1 MKPSRHVTA
10 DDDADN
16 AAATGLPEPALPATA
31 ERGPDTGLR
40 HRHDGW
46 TAQRQRLFVAT
57 LANTG
62 SVAEAA
68 RTAGITTRS
77 AYRLRNDPRGAAF
90 ARAWEA
96 ALMTAAS
103 RLTAVAF
110 DWAIT
115 GSPRRLWR
123 DGELVATQT
132 VPSDQMLM
140 FLLRHLQPRLFA
152 PDADSHVRGGIV
164 ERMQAGYGEAIAALA
179 DAPVDCDLLDPADI
193 VLDASGPGGSPHP
206 L

>member
-1 MKPSRHVTA
+1 MKPSRHVTSPAA
-10 DDDADN
+10 DDTDHAT
-16 AAATGLPEPALPATA
+16 ATGLPEPAPRPRAN
-31 ERGPDTGLR
+31 
-40 HRHDGW
+40 GW
-46 TAQRQRLFVAT
+46 TADRQRLFIAT
-57 LANTG
+57 LADTG

-68 RTAGITTRS
+68 RTAGITARS
-77 AYRLRNDPRGAAF
+77 AYRLRSDPRGAAF

-96 ALMTAAS
+96 ALMTAAG

-110 DWAIT
+110 DRAFI

-140 FLLRHLQPRLFA
+140 FLLRHLQPRLFGA
-152 PDADSHVRGGIV
+152 EADIRDG
-164 ERMQAGYGEAIAALA
+164 ERMRAGYGAAVAALV
-179 DAPVDCDLLDPADI
+179 DTPVDCDLLGPADI
-193 VLDASGPGGSPHP
+193 LPDGIDGHGLHDP

>member
-1 MKPSRHVTA
+1 
-10 DDDADN
+10 
-16 AAATGLPEPALPATA
+16 
-31 ERGPDTGLR
+31 
-40 HRHDGW
+40 
-46 TAQRQRLFVAT
+46 LFVAT

-110 DWAIT
+110 DRAIT

-164 ERMQAGYGEAIAALA
+164 ERMQAGYGEAIEALA

-193 VLDASGPGGSPHP
+193 VLDASGRGGSPHP

>member
-1 MKPSRHVTA
+1 MPSSRSAT
-10 DDDADN
+10 DDP
-16 AAATGLPEPALPATA
+16 AATTLPDPTPPAPAPRPRA
-31 ERGPDTGLR
+31 N
-40 HRHDGW
+40 GW
-46 TAQRQRLFVAT
+46 TADRQRQFIAT

-68 RTAGITTRS
+68 RAAGINARS
-77 AYRLRNDPRGAAF
+77 AYRLRADPRGAAF

-96 ALMTAAS
+96 ALMTAAA

-110 DWAIT
+110 DRAIV

-123 DGELVATQT
+123 DGELIATQT

-140 FLLRHLQPRLFA
+140 FLLRHLQPRLFGA
-152 PDADSHVRGGIV
+152 EADARDG
-164 ERMQAGYGEAIAALA
+164 ERLRAGYGAAVAALT
-179 DAPVDCDLLDPADI
+179 DAPVDCDLLRPADI
-193 VLDASGPGGSPHP
+193 LLDGIDGHALHDP

>member
-1 MKPSRHVTA
+1 MPSSRPVTHITDA
-10 DDDADN
+10 DDP
-16 AAATGLPEPALPATA
+16 ATPRLPAPA
-31 ERGPDTGLR
+31 PRPR
-40 HRHDGW
+40 VDGW
-46 TAQRQRLFVAT
+46 TADRQRRFIAT

-68 RTAGITTRS
+68 RAAGINARS
-77 AYRLRNDPRGAAF
+77 AYRLRADPRGAAF

-96 ALMTAAS
+96 ALMTAAG

-110 DWAIT
+110 DRAII

-140 FLLRHLQPRLFA
+140 FLLRHLQPRLFGA
-152 PDADSHVRGGIV
+152 DADIRDG
-164 ERMQAGYGEAIAALA
+164 ERMRAGYGAAIKALA
-179 DAPVDCDLLDPADI
+179 DAPVECDLLDSAE
-193 VLDASGPGGSPHP
+193 LLPGGIDAPCDGHGPHDP

>member
-10 DDDADN
+10 DD
-16 AAATGLPEPALPATA
+16 AAATGLPEPARPEPTLPAAA
-31 ERGPDTGLR
+31 ERNPATGLR

-68 RTAGITTRS
+68 RTAGITARS

-96 ALMTAAS
+96 ALLTAAS
-103 RLTAVAF
+103 RLTAIAF
-110 DWAIT
+110 DRAIT

-152 PDADSHVRGGIV
+152 ADADIRVM
-164 ERMQAGYGEAIAALA
+164 ERMQAGYGDAVAALA

-193 VLDASGPGGSPHP
+193 VLNASGHGGSPHP